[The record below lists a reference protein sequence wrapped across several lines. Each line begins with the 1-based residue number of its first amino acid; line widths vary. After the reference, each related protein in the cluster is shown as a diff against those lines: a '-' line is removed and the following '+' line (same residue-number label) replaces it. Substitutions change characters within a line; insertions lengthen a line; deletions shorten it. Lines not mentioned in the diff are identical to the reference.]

1 MADPLPFQS
10 EQVAEYRVEPNCTG
24 LVAGDV
30 MTFLGW
36 L

>member
-1 MADPLPFQS
+1 VAGPSAVQS
-10 EQVAEYRVEPNCTG
+10 EQRAEYRVEPNYIV

>member
-1 MADPLPFQS
+1 VAGPLPFQS
-10 EQVAEYRVEPNCTG
+10 EQRAEYRVEPNYIG
-24 LVAGDV
+24 LVAGDL